1 MKLIAA
7 VDQNWAIGNR
17 DDLLVHIPED
27 QKNFRRITTGNV
39 VVLGRKTLSGF
50 PGGRPLKDRLNVIL
64 TKNPDFEAGDAV
76 IVRSQ
81 EELFEQLK
89 KYPSNEVYV
98 IGGGTLYKMLEP
110 YCDEAIIT
118 KIDYSYLAD
127 TYFPNLDE
135 KENWELVEEGE
146 EQTYF
151 DLIYHFD
158 TYRNKTP
165 KEI

>member
-1 MKLIAA
+1 M
-7 VDQNWAIGNR
+7 
-17 DDLLVHIPED
+17 
-27 QKNFRRITTGNV
+27 
-39 VVLGRKTLSGF
+39 
-50 PGGRPLKDRLNVIL
+50 

-118 KIDYSYLAD
+118 KIDYSYQAD

>member
-76 IVRSQ
+76 IVQSQ

-118 KIDYSYLAD
+118 KIDYSYQAD

>member
-98 IGGGTLYKMLEP
+98 LGGGTLYKMLEP

-118 KIDYSYLAD
+118 KIDYSYQAD

>member
-118 KIDYSYLAD
+118 KIDYSYQAD

-135 KENWELVEEGE
+135 KGNWELVEEGE

>member
-50 PGGRPLKDRLNVIL
+50 PGGRPLKDRLNIIL

-118 KIDYSYLAD
+118 KIDYSYQAD

>member
-89 KYPSNEVYV
+89 TYPSNEVYV

-118 KIDYSYLAD
+118 KIDYSYQAD

>member
-64 TKNPDFEAGDAV
+64 TKNLDFEAGDAV

-118 KIDYSYLAD
+118 KIDYSYQAD

>member
-110 YCDEAIIT
+110 YCNEAIIT
-118 KIDYSYLAD
+118 KIDYSYQAD

>member
-64 TKNPDFEAGDAV
+64 TMNPDFEAGDAV

-118 KIDYSYLAD
+118 KIDYSYQAD

>member
-1 MKLIAA
+1 MNLIAA

-118 KIDYSYLAD
+118 KIDYSYQAD

>member
-1 MKLIAA
+1 MKLILA

-118 KIDYSYLAD
+118 KIDYSYQAD

>member
-118 KIDYSYLAD
+118 KIDYSYQAD

>member
-27 QKNFRRITTGNV
+27 QKNFRKITTGNV

-118 KIDYSYLAD
+118 KIDYSYQAD

-146 EQTYF
+146 EHTYF

>member
-89 KYPSNEVYV
+89 QYPSNEVYV
-98 IGGGTLYKMLEP
+98 IGGGTLYKMLEL

-118 KIDYSYLAD
+118 KIDYSYQAD

>member
-110 YCDEAIIT
+110 YCDDAIIT
-118 KIDYSYLAD
+118 KIDYSYQAD

>member
-27 QKNFRRITTGNV
+27 QKNFRKITTGNV

-118 KIDYSYLAD
+118 KIDYSYQAD

>member
-98 IGGGTLYKMLEP
+98 LGGGTLYKMLEP

-118 KIDYSYLAD
+118 KIDYSYQAD

-151 DLIYHFD
+151 DLIYHVD

>member
-1 MKLIAA
+1 M
-7 VDQNWAIGNR
+7 
-17 DDLLVHIPED
+17 
-27 QKNFRRITTGNV
+27 
-39 VVLGRKTLSGF
+39 VLGRKTLSGF

-118 KIDYSYLAD
+118 KIDYSYQAD

>member
-64 TKNPDFEAGDAV
+64 TKNPDFEAGGAV
-76 IVRSQ
+76 IVQSQ

-118 KIDYSYLAD
+118 KIDYSYQAD